1 MKTKLIA
8 VLIASAIS
16 SGCASTSKKTVSD
29 FLDGASSSAE
39 KREQEESNVIHAKK
53 NSPETDAIEDSMS
66 GVFTALFRG
75 IFGSE

>member
-1 MKTKLIA
+1 
-8 VLIASAIS
+8 
-16 SGCASTSKKTVSD
+16 VSD

-53 NSPETDAIEDSMS
+53 TSPETDAIEDSMS

>member
-8 VLIASAIS
+8 ILIASAIS
-16 SGCASTSKKTVSD
+16 SGCASTSNKTVGD
-29 FLDGASSSAE
+29 FLDGAFSSAE
-39 KREQEESNVIHAKK
+39 KREQEESNAMHAKK
-53 NSPETDAIEDSMS
+53 NSPETDAIEDTMS

>member
-1 MKTKLIA
+1 
-8 VLIASAIS
+8 V
-16 SGCASTSKKTVSD
+16 GD

-39 KREQEESNVIHAKK
+39 KREQEESNAMHAKK
-53 NSPETDAIEDSMS
+53 NSPETDAIEDTMS